1 MTKEFAQRLLRLIY
15 GHYGMQKLLE
25 LMIANCDLQFD
36 YEKTLAENLQKTLDD
51 YNNRYGDRPSRKDN
65 GP

>member
-1 MTKEFAQRLLRLIY
+1 
-15 GHYGMQKLLE
+15 MQKLLE